1 MKNTS
6 SKNKKTK
13 VNETTVSNVNGF
25 GEVVLPNADQIGS
38 GDVSV
43 NLRTF
48 DQVLKDRENKDD
60 EEENS
65 EFTEEQYEALKEFL
79 LGNTL
84 NEALLGSILGGITGF
99 ALGKRVGKIIADV
112 LGLKE
117 KSTLYNLLTSRLV
130 ATAIGVALG
139 KKLRI

>member
-48 DQVLKDRENKDD
+48 DQVLKDR
-60 EEENS
+60 
-65 EFTEEQYEALKEFL
+65 
-79 LGNTL
+79 
-84 NEALLGSILGGITGF
+84 
-99 ALGKRVGKIIADV
+99 
-112 LGLKE
+112 
-117 KSTLYNLLTSRLV
+117 
-130 ATAIGVALG
+130 
-139 KKLRI
+139 